1 MEASLLPR
9 EQIQDVATIKS
20 SEITDVFQGR
30 NVRGS
35 NGTGQEIPTAQRR
48 TPNREFVP
56 VTRLVIL

>member
-30 NVRGS
+30 NVRAS
-35 NGTGQEIPTAQRR
+35 NGTGQEIPTAAD
-48 TPNREFVP
+48 PK
-56 VTRLVIL
+56 